1 MTSDTVGASDDA
13 PEFMLLALSLARR
26 GLGNVWPNPAVG
38 CVIVKNGRV
47 LGRGWTLPGGRPHA
61 ETEALKR
68 AGTDAQGATAH
79 VTLEPCSHSGQ
90 TGPCADALIAAG
102 VACVV
107 GAMEDP
113 DPRVSGAGYE
123 RLEAA
128 GIRVIRD
135 RMKETAEEVNA
146 GFLSRIR
153 RVRPLFTL
161 KTATT
166 LDGRIATGAGD
177 SQWITGEEARA
188 AGQLLRLQHD
198 AIMVGS
204 NTALDDDPTL
214 TMRVPGV
221 ASEPKRPRIVVD
233 GRLRLSPASKLVLS
247 IGDAPLWI
255 VTQKG
260 HATSMRE
267 PLEAAGAVIIEVPA
281 ADVSGVDIAAV
292 ARELAERGL
301 TRVLVEGGGQLAAS
315 LLKAELIDRIAWFRA
330 PTILGGDGLPS
341 IAALGL
347 QTVSQLFEYNRQS
360 SQVWGRDTFELLT
373 RKR

>member
-1 MTSDTVGASDDA
+1 MVGASDDA
-13 PEFMLLALSLARR
+13 PEFMHLALSLARR
-26 GLGNVWPNPAVG
+26 GLGNVWPNPSVG

-47 LGRGWTLPGGRPHA
+47 IGRGWTQPGGRPHA

-68 AGTDAQGATAH
+68 AGAQALGATVH

-113 DPRVSGAGYE
+113 DPRVSGTGYQ

-128 GIRVIRD
+128 GIRVVRD
-135 RMKETAEEVNA
+135 CMKEAAEDINA
-146 GFLSRIR
+146 GFVSRIR
-153 RVRPLFTL
+153 RARPLFTL

-166 LDGRIATGAGD
+166 LDGRIATNEGD

-198 AIMVGS
+198 AIMIGS
-204 NTALDDDPTL
+204 NTALADNPAL
-214 TMRVPGV
+214 TVRVPGA

-233 GRLRLSPASKLVLS
+233 GRLRISPANRLVLT
-247 IGDAPLWI
+247 IGEAPLWI

-260 HATSMRE
+260 HAANLRA
-267 PLEAAGAVIIEVPA
+267 PLEDAGATLIEVPA
-281 ADVSGVDIAAV
+281 ADVSGVDIAAT
-292 ARELAERGL
+292 ARALAERGL

-315 LLKAELIDRIAWFRA
+315 MIKADLIDRIAWFRA
-330 PTILGGDGLPS
+330 PSIVGGDGLPS
-341 IAALGL
+341 IAALGVR
-347 QTVSQLFEYNRQS
+347 TVSQLFEYNRQS
-360 SQVWGRDTFELLT
+360 SQLWGRDTFELLM
-373 RKR
+373 RKS